1 MHSIIKLLT
10 LNIKTMKREDLKL
23 GEYYV
28 YDKRQVLIFKGIKV
42 NTKVLDLETKSFTT
56 QNYSYN
62 LDDIRHA
69 TPEEKHWLD
78 VCINKDTFVPREIA
92 MVTFKSKEIDFIYG
106 EWYKS
111 NHNNGGRWFYLKAL
125 RSMTGVGKRVEGEGI
140 SSAGYY
146 NRDTYYYNRD
156 TYWNLE
162 DAINQALKLG
172 PMTDLTEIQ
181 EFLPAGHIDKI
192 DKIVKNTSN
201 RVILCTTKDEWDD
214 LCDSKI
220 AQSSKVQ
227 KNWFYSSPKYMYI
240 DEGLHGEGLPSSDY
254 YVYTY
259 SEFKKKYDT
268 PSAEAKTI
276 LLQDVKADQYY
287 YAEYEEE
294 RCRAHGTYMSK
305 ERAKELGIKEVTIP
319 HQSVFLKDDYIV
331 TLQEV
336 SSSFPK
342 NHIFKQRETTDY
354 LRVYKDIRG
363 EANGNTIAKFTKTSL
378 WRYATKQEIMEY
390 DIQDRPVDVT
400 RIGMAPDKWCVEVNM
415 NDPDRKLIMD
425 YLRELDSRSTFTGT
439 GGMYYMLDGSARC
452 ATYKP
457 EGYHQLTH
465 EQFKRDIMKVFTDG
479 VPHGGVSTP
488 PDTLPEAWYM
498 IVDQENILDAEIW
511 RWDGNDIDARL
522 EIGQLIGVPKYGG
535 KRHNPGKSTEQFG
548 TQINYNLFKKH
559 VLTKERK
566 AAMITKAFPI
576 GSCVVVTKGSYGKN
590 GKENHCYKVI
600 EHTGIGT
607 GDISL
612 KYQSCNSIGLSH
624 VRVRSATASETT
636 RYQRE
641 GKPYDVTS
649 LDTLIHESSNTETDP
664 YAGKSLEEMLVIC
677 RKMFPKGCKYKT
689 LKGDGF
695 PGVYTL
701 EEELVIQGMGTSNE
715 GISRIGLPWFFYKG
729 EILCERVDDY
739 NAEITPHGQ
748 PTKDASKEEIL
759 AYCKKMY
766 PKGTVIQGGY
776 VVTKELIWEGS
787 GFISHAGLGIVY
799 NQRDHSF
806 ANILSFTHVQEPT
819 KTLEDLPKK
828 AKMSDVSALVK
839 HQEPVVAFSKKAKRS
854 KLVIINK

>member
-10 LNIKTMKREDLKL
+10 LNIKTMKKEDLKL

-42 NTKVLDLETKSFTT
+42 NTKVLSTERNHFST
-56 QNYSYN
+56 QSYAYS
-62 LDDIRHA
+62 LSDIRLA

-140 SSAGYY
+140 SSAG
-146 NRDTYYYNRD
+146 YYNRD

-240 DEGLHGEGLPSSDY
+240 DEGLHGERLPSSDY

-378 WRYATKQEIMEY
+378 WRYATTQEIMEY
-390 DIQDRPVDVT
+390 DIQDRPVDVS
-400 RIGMAPDKWCVEVNM
+400 RIGMSPKQNVEPIKTNTMAPDKWCIEM
-415 NDPDRKLIMD
+415 DYDHPDRLEVINFINVAWKAGMTGSGGFY
-425 YLRELDSRSTFTGT
+425 YLENGKVKCNTF
-439 GGMYYMLDGSARC
+439 
-452 ATYKP
+452 KP
-457 EGYHQLTH
+457 IEYDLMSIA
-465 EQFKRDIMKVFTDG
+465 QFKRYIMTSPPQSVPYVFTL
-479 VPHGGVSTP
+479 P
-488 PDTLPEAWYM
+488 PQWYM
-498 IVDQENILDAEIW
+498 LVTEENKYDAEVW
-511 RWDGNDIDARL
+511 RWEGNPRGYEL
-522 EIGQLIGVPKYGG
+522 EIGQLIGIPDHGG
-535 KRHNPGKSTEQFG
+535 KSHNPGKSTTNFG
-548 TQINYNLFKKH
+548 TQISYIQFKAH
-559 VLTKERK
+559 VLTKEEKGRL
-566 AAMITKAFPI
+566 ITNAFPV

-689 LKGDGF
+689 LKGGDF

-701 EEELVIQGMGTSNE
+701 GEELVIQGMGTSNE

-787 GFISHAGLGIVY
+787 DFISHAGLGIVY

-819 KTLEDLPKK
+819 KTLKDLPKK
-828 AKMSDVSALVK
+828 ATLSDVSALVK
-839 HQEPVVAFSKKAKRS
+839 HQEPVIAFSKKAKRS

>member
-1 MHSIIKLLT
+1 VHSIIKLLT

-140 SSAGYY
+140 SSAG
-146 NRDTYYYNRD
+146 YYNRD

-400 RIGMAPDKWCVEVNM
+400 RIGMANLLTYEPNPVDYVIPSNAKKWAVKRTTENCVELNAWANSRDTSIIGHSKDTGWIHSISYGFMGHSGDGHYYSDKIKHPDHIEISFEQWKMDHLNAPKINIEPIKTNTMDLDKWYIELEFIDPNRDIIINYLNKKYNRCMTGSGGFYFVENGRFKCESKA
-415 NDPDRKLIMD
+415 PKD
-425 YLRELDSRSTFTGT
+425 YYRIST
-439 GGMYYMLDGSARC
+439 
-452 ATYKP
+452 
-457 EGYHQLTH
+457 
-465 EQFKRDIMKVFTDG
+465 EQFKRDIMKDKVTYN
-479 VPHGGVSTP
+479 H
-488 PDTLPEAWYM
+488 
-498 IVDQENILDAEIW
+498 
-511 RWDGNDIDARL
+511 
-522 EIGQLIGVPKYGG
+522 VPKYV
-535 KRHNPGKSTEQFG
+535 KCISYAQKHNGEIFCTDDPPPLTLIRDGSTWHQRL
-548 TQINYNLFKKH
+548 INMNRLNDGSFVPATREEYEAF
-559 VLTKERK
+559 
-566 AAMITKAFPI
+566 ITKNNKVVLPSYKDKSLGEMCDLCNQMFPI
-576 GSCVVVTKGSYGKN
+576 GSVVDFSNNGSDIYTI
-590 GKENHCYKVI
+590 KEKLY
-600 EHTGIGT
+600 IG
-607 GDISL
+607 S
-612 KYQSCNSIGLSH
+612 NSYVSYVGLPI
-624 VRVRSATASETT
+624 VYRQNE
-636 RYQRE
+636 
-641 GKPYDVTS
+641 
-649 LDTLIHESSNTETDP
+649 DTLRC
-664 YAGKSLEEMLVIC
+664 SLVS
-677 RKMFPKGCKYKT
+677 KPVKT
-689 LKGDGF
+689 
-695 PGVYTL
+695 
-701 EEELVIQGMGTSNE
+701 I
-715 GISRIGLPWFFYKG
+715 
-729 EILCERVDDY
+729 
-739 NAEITPHGQ
+739 
-748 PTKDASKEEIL
+748 
-759 AYCKKMY
+759 
-766 PKGTVIQGGY
+766 
-776 VVTKELIWEGS
+776 
-787 GFISHAGLGIVY
+787 
-799 NQRDHSF
+799 
-806 ANILSFTHVQEPT
+806 
-819 KTLEDLPKK
+819 EDLPKK
-828 AKMSDVSALVK
+828 AKMSDVSTLTK
-839 HQEPVVAFSKKAKRS
+839 HQEPIIVNRQKTKRS